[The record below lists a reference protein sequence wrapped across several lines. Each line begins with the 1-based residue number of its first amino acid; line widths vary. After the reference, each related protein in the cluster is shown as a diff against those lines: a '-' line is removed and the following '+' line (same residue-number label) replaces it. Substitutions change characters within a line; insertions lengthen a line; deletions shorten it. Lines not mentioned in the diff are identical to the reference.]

1 MNIVQIGSNRGY
13 DDLTNYIS
21 ENRNNINLL
30 LLVEPLEKFNDSLNE
45 CYNYIQ
51 NKFIENIV
59 VTDTNDEY
67 VSIYLDLNMDDS
79 QAQTSL
85 LKEHV
90 IKHFPNGEIIEK
102 KVKCVNIN
110 NLFDN
115 YNLSSIDYLFID
127 AEGIDDKIIKSIDF
141 EKYSIDKIYYE
152 TAHINRKDIKNFLN
166 ENGYDVFD
174 YEENSLAKKI
184 VI

>member
-102 KVKCVNIN
+102 K
-110 NLFDN
+110 
-115 YNLSSIDYLFID
+115 LSVLI
-127 AEGIDDKIIKSIDF
+127 
-141 EKYSIDKIYYE
+141 
-152 TAHINRKDIKNFLN
+152 
-166 ENGYDVFD
+166 
-174 YEENSLAKKI
+174 
-184 VI
+184 